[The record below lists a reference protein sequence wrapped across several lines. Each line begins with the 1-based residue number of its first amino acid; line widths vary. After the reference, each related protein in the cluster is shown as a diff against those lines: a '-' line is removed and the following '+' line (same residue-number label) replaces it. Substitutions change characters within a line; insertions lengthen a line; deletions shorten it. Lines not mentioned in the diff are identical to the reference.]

1 MKRKFGDD
9 QQNEQP
15 TSHLNSLNA
24 KRTTHLSPQTHWM
37 KKKDHNMSV
46 GNPGSDLGQAQSV
59 AGLYLLMGSYSLFC
73 FNFFISYDINRVW
86 QYLSFCLFLTEAKMS
101 FWYLCVG
108 VPIHLKSN
116 EWTNCEHF
124 KQSFKLS
131 SCEFKPCSW
140 WGVLDTTLCD
150 KVCQRLTTGR
160 WYSPGSPVSFTNKTD
175 HYDITEILL
184 KVVLSTINQP
194 KPSFWFLCVGSSY
207 TFEDTNFGHFLMA
220 FLIFTILTSFKTFNL
235 QDVYILVHWHCHL
248 RFWSINSPCRYLCVD
263 DWRTQ
268 EDIL

>member
-1 MKRKFGDD
+1 LYIFCLWYKKEDGVCAFSKDFDILG
-9 QQNEQP
+9 NCCYEKKIWWWS
-15 TSHLNSLNA
+15 T
-24 KRTTHLSPQTHWM
+24 KRTTHLSPQFIECKTNNPSLTSNPLN
-37 KKKDHNMSV
+37 KKKNPQHMGV

-86 QYLSFCLFLTEAKMS
+86 QYLYFCLFLTEAKMS

-108 VPIHLKSN
+108 VPTHLKSN

-160 WYSPGSPVSFTNKTD
+160 WYSPGSLVSFTNKTE

-207 TFEDTNFGHFLMA
+207 TFEDTNLD
-220 FLIFTILTSFKTFNL
+220 TF
-235 QDVYILVHWHCHL
+235 
-248 RFWSINSPCRYLCVD
+248 
-263 DWRTQ
+263 
-268 EDIL
+268 